1 MNAISTFIIS
11 LLLTCF
17 IISFD
22 SLSSSDKKIS
32 AQQIQLILHND
43 PANALIEINNL
54 IERYEVEGVFSSD
67 AFQIAI
73 LQIEAFTKL
82 GQYGAA
88 YQAIEQLEPRLAQ
101 IELIDA
107 QAQFLFSH
115 ASLLLTQNKTLLAKE
130 KLEKALLLSISEPLL
145 EADIFDGLSLV
156 YRAQAN
162 YLEAK
167 LYSEKAIAIAEQ
179 LKDKRRI
186 ADYYNKLGVILD
198 YMGLLEAALSA
209 HETSLNTQRL
219 LNNQQGISNSLY
231 NIAELFRDLEDFNQ
245 SLAYFQQALQ
255 VDLSL
260 GNPRHIANSYGKI
273 GQVLFQQGHY
283 AEAINHIEKGL
294 KITRKMQADSDTA
307 WQLSNLININL
318 AQKNNDLALA
328 HAQEALELALR
339 SNAKRTE
346 RTVRLSLANTYI
358 TIGKL
363 ELAKTQ
369 LQIVLKEPQL
379 GIQMQSEV
387 HQKLSNIAEQQ
398 GLFSMALEHL
408 QQYQVLQVELRT
420 MSDERKALQMKMN
433 VELAKKEQALMLLQ
447 RAKSLQQVQLD
458 NLELQREL
466 GIAIA
471 LLILAIIAIYFLR
484 LRQLAKYKALEQ
496 RLAQESLRQKNKLL
510 ADISHDLRT
519 PLTSLSLIVESLVF
533 KVEPNPDAAYKKIE
547 RKVSELDNL
556 ITDIYQ
562 SAKFDNNVITVEAR
576 PIELNEIIATTC
588 DELRP
593 LFAKKNQ
600 ALQFSSATD
609 PVIVNADPNRL
620 TQVILNLLRNSHFYT
635 DSGGQCQVSLKLNDK
650 NVLIIIEDSTPG
662 VGVDKLSLIFERN
675 YRCSSAKNKDK
686 NGSGLGL
693 AICKQVI
700 LAHGG
705 QIKASNSTLGGL
717 LIEVRLPLKL
727 EEKA

>member
-1 MNAISTFIIS
+1 MNAIRALVNS
-11 LLLTCF
+11 LLLACI

-22 SLSSSDKKIS
+22 SVPSSAKKITT
-32 AQQIQLILHND
+32 QQIQLILQND

-54 IERYEVEGVFSSD
+54 MAQYATEASFSSD
-67 AFQIAI
+67 AFQVAL
-73 LQIEAFTKL
+73 LQVEAFTKL
-82 GQYGAA
+82 GQYDSA
-88 YQAIEQLEPRLAQ
+88 YQAIERLEPKLAQ

-115 ASLLLTQNKTLLAKE
+115 AAVLLNQNKTLLAKE
-130 KLEKALLLSISEPLL
+130 KLEKALLFSVSEPLL
-145 EADIFDGLSLV
+145 EADIFDGLSQV

-179 LKDKRRI
+179 LQDKRRI
-186 ADYYNKLGVILD
+186 AEYYNKLGVILD
-198 YMGLLEAALSA
+198 YMGLIEAALSA
-209 HETSLNTQRL
+209 HETSLNAQRL

-283 AEAINHIEKGL
+283 AEAVNHIEKGL
-294 KITRKMQADSDTA
+294 EITRKMQADSDTA

-328 HAQEALELALR
+328 HAKEALELALS

-358 TIGKL
+358 AIGEL

-369 LQIVLKEPQL
+369 LQTVLKEPQL
-379 GIQMQSEV
+379 GIQMQSEA
-387 HQKLSNIAEQQ
+387 HQMLSSIAENQ
-398 GLFSMALEHL
+398 GLFSLALEHL
-408 QQYQVLQVELRT
+408 RQYQLLQTELRT
-420 MSDERKALQMKMN
+420 MSDERKALQMQMN

-447 RAKSLQQVQLD
+447 KAQSLQQVQLD
-458 NLELQREL
+458 NLELQRGL
-466 GIAIA
+466 VVAIA
-471 LLILAIIAIYFLR
+471 LLILAIMAIFYLR
-484 LRQLAKYKALEQ
+484 LRQQAKYKALEQ
-496 RLAQESLRQKNKLL
+496 RLAQEALQQKNKLL

-519 PLTSLSLIVESLVF
+519 PLTGLSLIVEGLIF
-533 KVEPNPDAAYKKIE
+533 KVEPNPDVAYKKIE
-547 RKVSELDNL
+547 RKVGELDNL

-562 SAKFDNNVITVEAR
+562 SAKFDNNVITVETR
-576 PIELNEIIATTC
+576 PVELNDIIATAC

-600 ALQFSSATD
+600 ALQFSSGTH
-609 PVIVNADPNRL
+609 PVNLNADPHRL
-620 TQVILNLLRNSHFYT
+620 TQVIFNLLRNSHFYT
-635 DSGGQCQVSLKLNDK
+635 DSGGQCQASLKLNDEHA
-650 NVLIIIEDSTPG
+650 LIIIEDSSPG
-662 VGVDKLSLIFERN
+662 VSCDELSLIFERS
-675 YRCSSAKNKDK
+675 YRCSSAKDDDK

-693 AICKQVI
+693 AICKQII

-705 QIKASNSTLGGL
+705 QIQASNSALGGL
-717 LIEVRLPLKL
+717 SIEVRLPLK
-727 EEKA
+727 